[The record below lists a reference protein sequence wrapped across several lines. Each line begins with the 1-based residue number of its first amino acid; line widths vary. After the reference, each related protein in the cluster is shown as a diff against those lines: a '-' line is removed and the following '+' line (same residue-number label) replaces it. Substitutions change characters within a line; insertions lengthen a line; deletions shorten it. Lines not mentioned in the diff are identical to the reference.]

1 MKLIREILYKVEIN
15 SVIGNT
21 SLTIN
26 KIEFD
31 SRLINEGDMYVAIKG
46 VNVDGHDFIPQA
58 IQNGASCIICEK
70 TPDQKVD
77 DVVYVNVSSSRK
89 ALAIISSNYYGN
101 PSSRLNLIG
110 VTGTNGKTTTTTL
123 LFNLYMSLGIKS
135 GLISTV
141 KISFD
146 DKTIQASQTTPD
158 SLSINRYLSEMVN
171 SDVRYCFMEV
181 SSHGIDQCRIE
192 GLVFKGGVFTNLTHD
207 HLDYHE
213 SFENYRDTKK
223 QFFDSLGSD
232 SFALTNNDDRNGLI
246 MTQNTLADTY
256 TYSLNSISDFKA
268 KILES
273 SFDGMLLKTNNSEFW
288 SKLVGKFNAYNILS
302 VYAIASI
309 LGLPK
314 DELLKALSSLEAV
327 AGRFQF
333 YKKNKITAIVDYAHT
348 PDALKN
354 ILKSINEIKTPKN
367 NLITVVGCGGN
378 RDKTK
383 RPVMGDI
390 ASNLS
395 SKVIFT
401 SDNPRYEDPDSIIEE
416 MLKGVKSTNTNK
428 TISITNRKEAIK
440 TACQFAQSNDI
451 ILVAGKGHESY
462 QEVKG
467 VKSDFDD
474 FKIIKELLN
483 QKN

>member
-1 MKLIREILYKVEIN
+1 MKLLREILYKVEIN
-15 SVIGNT
+15 SVVGNT
-21 SLTIN
+21 SLSIN

-31 SRLINEGDMYVAIKG
+31 SRLISDGDMYIAITG
-46 VNVDGHDFIPQA
+46 VNVDGHSFISQA
-58 IQNGASCIICEK
+58 IQNGATCIVCEK
-70 TPDQKVD
+70 TPDIKTD
-77 DVVYVNVSSSRK
+77 GIVYVNVKSSRK
-89 ALAIISSNYYGN
+89 ALAIISSNYFDN
-101 PSSRLNLIG
+101 PSSKLNLIG
-110 VTGTNGKTTTTTL
+110 VTGTNGKTTIATL
-123 LFNLYMSLGIKS
+123 LFDLYTELEIKS

-141 KISFD
+141 KISYDNKNF
-146 DKTIQASQTTPD
+146 QANQTTPD
-158 SLSINRYLSEMVN
+158 SLLINRFLSEMVN
-171 SDVRYCFMEV
+171 SNVRYCFMEV
-181 SSHGIDQCRIE
+181 SSHGIDQNRTD
-192 GLVFKGGVFTNLTHD
+192 GLVFKGGIFTNLTHD

-223 QFFDSLGSD
+223 QFFDSLSNN
-232 SFALTNNDDRNGLI
+232 SFALTNNDDKNGMVML
-246 MTQNTLADTY
+246 QNTIADKY
-256 TYSLNSISDFKA
+256 TYSLNSVSDFKA

-273 SFDGMLLKTNNSEFW
+273 SFDGMLLKINSTEFW

-302 VYAIASI
+302 VYSAASI

-314 DELLKALSSLEAV
+314 NELLKAMSSLDAV

-348 PDALKN
+348 PDALEN
-354 ILKSINEIKTPKN
+354 ILKSINEIKTSEN

-378 RDKTK
+378 RDKSK
-383 RPVMGDI
+383 RPLMGDI

-401 SDNPRYEDPDSIIEE
+401 SDNPRFEDPEIIIEE
-416 MLKGVKSTNTNK
+416 MISGVRSTNSNK
-428 TISITNRKEAIK
+428 TISISNRKEAIK
-440 TACQFAQSNDI
+440 AACQFARTNDI

-467 VKSDFDD
+467 VRSDFDD
-474 FKIIKELLN
+474 FEIVKELLN